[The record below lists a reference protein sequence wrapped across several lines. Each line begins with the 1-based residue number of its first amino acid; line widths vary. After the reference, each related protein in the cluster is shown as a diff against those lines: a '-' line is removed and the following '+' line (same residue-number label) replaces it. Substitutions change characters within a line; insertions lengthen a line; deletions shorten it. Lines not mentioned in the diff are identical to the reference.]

1 MSRHWMSFKRCNL
14 KNLIFERLMSYNSSS
29 KKIDQIKAST
39 FYEIRRKVDRRRY
52 STNNFNQKYRKA
64 RTVNDVML
72 QIELLGDLWFL
83 PKQITVKGAFQCR
96 GITITIG
103 QNACSVR
110 PIKFLSTNAT
120 ARWNDSRINCFFK
133 VFA

>member
-1 MSRHWMSFKRCNL
+1 MSFKRCNL

-72 QIELLGDLWFL
+72 QIELLGDL
-83 PKQITVKGAFQCR
+83 
-96 GITITIG
+96 
-103 QNACSVR
+103 
-110 PIKFLSTNAT
+110 
-120 ARWNDSRINCFFK
+120 
-133 VFA
+133 